1 MPRRSIGYPLALGI
15 TLMVLALA
23 LGIAWQVIIVGGWRP
38 AETGLTAAHW
48 IAIVLG
54 SLFALAMIA
63 GLLLL
68 CVWLVR
74 EIRSGQRQQAFI
86 DAVTHEMKTPIASL
100 QLYLDTLQRHE
111 LAPERRKAFVA
122 RMQEDV
128 TRLERTV
135 MHVLAAARSE
145 ERVRVRPGDPVDV
158 TALVRAAADDVRRTH
173 ALPEAAIAIARKRP
187 LTALGD
193 AAELS
198 VVFRN
203 LLENAVKYSQPPV
216 EIRVALEE
224 AEDGRVRAE
233 IADRGIGIEP
243 RELRK
248 IFRRFYR
255 VGRDAAGLGLGLF
268 IVNSLVRRN
277 GGRVIARSEGIGRGS
292 RFTVLL
298 RSAPGAPA
306 EAGALAPRRSAA
318 AGLASEAAAAP
329 AGQVAGSPTL
339 RSH

>member
-1 MPRRSIGYPLALGI
+1 MPRRSITYPLALGI

-23 LGIAWQVIIVGGWRP
+23 LGIAWQVLVVRGWRP
-38 AETGLTAAHW
+38 AASGLTAAHW
-48 IAIVLG
+48 AAIVLG
-54 SLFALAMIA
+54 SLFALVMIA
-63 GLLLL
+63 GLILL

-86 DAVTHEMKTPIASL
+86 DAVTHELKTPIASL
-100 QLYLDTLQRHE
+100 QLYLDTLQRRE
-111 LAPERRKAFVA
+111 LPPEKQRAFVA

-128 TRLERTV
+128 ARLERTV

-145 ERVRVRPGDPVDV
+145 ERVRVRPADPVDL
-158 TALVRAAADDVRRTH
+158 TAIVRDAADDVLRAH
-173 ALPEAAIAIARKRP
+173 GLPQEAIAIARKRP

-193 AAELS
+193 AAELA

-203 LLENAVKYSQPPV
+203 LLENAVKYSRPPV

-224 AEDGRVRAE
+224 TSEGRVRAE

-243 RELRK
+243 KELRK
-248 IFRRFYR
+248 IFGRFYQ

-277 GGRVIARSEGIGRGS
+277 GGRVEARSEGAGRGS
-292 RFTVLL
+292 RFTVTL
-298 RSAPGAPA
+298 RAAPGAAAGA
-306 EAGALAPRRSAA
+306 EAQPRA
-318 AGLASEAAAAP
+318 AGGGVAAEGARPQP
-329 AGQVAGSPTL
+329 A

>member
-1 MPRRSIGYPLALGI
+1 MRRRSITYPLALGI

-23 LGIAWQVIIVGGWRP
+23 LGIAWQVLVVRGWRP
-38 AETGLTAAHW
+38 ADSGFTAAHW

-54 SLFALAMIA
+54 SLVALTIFV

-68 CVWLVR
+68 CIWLVR

-86 DAVTHEMKTPIASL
+86 DAVTHELKTPIASL
-100 QLYLDTLQRHE
+100 QLYLDTLQRRE
-111 LAPERRKAFVA
+111 LPPEKQRAFVA

-128 TRLERTV
+128 ARLERTV

-145 ERVRVRPGDPVDV
+145 ERVRVRPADPVDL
-158 TALVRAAADDVRRTH
+158 TAILRDAADDVRRAH
-173 ALPEAAIAIARKRP
+173 ALPPEAIAMARKRP

-193 AAELS
+193 AAELA

-203 LLENAVKYSQPPV
+203 LLENAVKYSRPPV

-224 AEDGRVRAE
+224 TPDGRVRAE
-233 IADRGIGIEP
+233 IADRGIGIAP
-243 RELRK
+243 GELRK
-248 IFRRFYR
+248 IFGRFYQ

-277 GGRVIARSEGIGRGS
+277 GGRVSARSEGVGRGS
-292 RFTVLL
+292 RFTVTL
-298 RSAPGAPA
+298 RAAPGVVSPADAPPAPRSEAAGAPGAQPM
-306 EAGALAPRRSAA
+306 
-318 AGLASEAAAAP
+318 
-329 AGQVAGSPTL
+329 

>member
-1 MPRRSIGYPLALGI
+1 MRRRSITYPLALGI

-23 LGIAWQVIIVGGWRP
+23 LGIAWQVVVVRGWRP
-38 AETGLTAAHW
+38 AAAGLTGAHW
-48 IAIVLG
+48 AAIVLG
-54 SLFALAMIA
+54 SLVALTIFV

-68 CVWLVR
+68 CIWLVR

-86 DAVTHEMKTPIASL
+86 DAVTHELKTPIASL
-100 QLYLDTLQRHE
+100 QLYLDTLQRRE
-111 LAPERRKAFVA
+111 LAPEKQRAFLA

-128 TRLERTV
+128 ARLERTV

-145 ERVRVRPGDPVDV
+145 EKVRVRPADPVDL
-158 TALVRAAADDVRRTH
+158 TAILREAAGDVQRAH
-173 ALPEAAIAIARKRP
+173 GLPEDAIAIARKRP

-193 AAELS
+193 AAELG

-203 LLENAVKYSQPPV
+203 LLENAVKYSQPPL

-224 AEDGRVRAE
+224 TPDGRVRAE

-248 IFRRFYR
+248 IFGRFYQ

-277 GGRVIARSEGIGRGS
+277 GGRVEARSEGVGRGS
-292 RFTVLL
+292 RFTVTL
-298 RSAPGAPA
+298 RAAPGV
-306 EAGALAPRRSAA
+306 
-318 AGLASEAAAAP
+318 ASETQAAP
-329 AGQVAGSPTL
+329 AASPAGS
-339 RSH
+339 H

>member
-1 MPRRSIGYPLALGI
+1 MPRRRSITYPLALGI

-23 LGIAWQVIIVGGWRP
+23 LGIAWQVVIVRGWRP
-38 AETGLTAAHW
+38 PEAGLTAAYW
-48 IAIVLG
+48 AAILLG
-54 SLFALAMIA
+54 SLVALTIFV

-68 CVWLVR
+68 CIWLVR
-74 EIRSGQRQQAFI
+74 EIRTGQRQQAFI

-100 QLYLDTLQRHE
+100 QLYLDTLQRRE
-111 LAPERRKAFVA
+111 LQPEKREAFVA

-128 TRLERTV
+128 ARLERTV

-145 ERVRVRPGDPVDV
+145 EKVRVRPGDPVDL
-158 TALVRAAADDVRRTH
+158 TAILRDAADDVLRAH
-173 ALPEAAIAIARKRP
+173 GLPEEAIAIARKRP

-193 AAELS
+193 AAELA

-203 LLENAVKYSQPPV
+203 LLENAVKYSRPPL

-224 AEDGRVRAE
+224 AADGKVRAE

-248 IFRRFYR
+248 IFGRFYQ
-255 VGRDAAGLGLGLF
+255 VGRDAAGLGLGLY

-277 GGRVIARSEGIGRGS
+277 GGRVVARSEGVGRGS
-292 RFTVLL
+292 RFTVTL
-298 RSAPGAPA
+298 RAAPTGEGGAP
-306 EAGALAPRRSAA
+306 E
-318 AGLASEAAAAP
+318 AAP
-329 AGQVAGSPTL
+329 AAPKPA